1 MADNPNQNKKDILDS
16 KEALNNFNETLRES
30 LDLSKQL
37 SKNVESLPSSL
48 RLSSNMNKQ
57 LNKDLSTYNK
67 SLSDIDKIS
76 KKVLEGRVKVKD
88 VEKELK
94 SLAENYE
101 TYLKNNEASFGR
113 QGRFIR
119 AQRDLK
125 KEIAGLEQK
134 ELERREK
141 IAAADLNIDRINAQI
156 VQHQNIARTTM
167 SATTKKAANEEIK
180 MLKERRKQEEITIS
194 YMERASQDASKVL
207 AERVKEKETV
217 EGIIDGHKKIKEGY
231 ESEIKD
237 SKALIQYAKEQT
249 TLGKLQSKNILKF
262 NEGLQ
267 EALGSLS
274 KLGSFF
280 SPILQFAFKIS
291 DQTNKLQKNLVL
303 SKGEAQDLR
312 QDFNN
317 MAVASDD
324 IAINTSRLVE
334 ANLAL
339 GEQLGFNSK
348 FTADLNKQ
356 FIKLTKQIGLSD
368 EAAGGLAKLSIA
380 TGATLEESKNISL
393 ETSQALS
400 SQYGIQLNQREVLE
414 EIGKISGQTLAM
426 FKANPKLLAEAV
438 AQAKLLGTSLET
450 TKKQASSLLNF
461 ESSIENEL
469 QAELLTG
476 QQFNL
481 ERARSAALTGDMTT
495 AMKELAS
502 QNIDFNKYS
511 QMNVIAQ
518 DKVAAAL
525 GLSSDELSNQLLKQQ
540 YLGKSREEIAAL
552 AGDEVANRIEALN
565 AQDKFNLAT
574 EKMQDIIGSLVGG
587 PLGTLVDMMASLA
600 DNSLILYGTLG
611 LMAGLSLTKLV
622 VGLAASAVQA
632 GLLAAGTAAS
642 VSALTLGVGAIAI
655 VAGIAT
661 MMAAYASAKEE
672 ATKTGDMFSSN
683 GKTLVSPKEGG
694 LFELSDNDEFAA
706 APGLGDMINNNNK
719 QTIIAQDNSALLE
732 ELKALRS
739 EMAGAKD
746 GIFKLN
752 DKKGTVT
759 IDGQRAGTAQMM
771 GNYNLA

>member
-1 MADNPNQNKKDILDS
+1 MADNFDQNKKDILDS
-16 KEALNNFNETLRES
+16 SSALGRFNEALRDS
-30 LDLSKQL
+30 IDLSKQL

-48 RLSSNMNKQ
+48 NLSSSMNKRLVQ
-57 LNKDLSTYNK
+57 DMDQYNQ
-67 SLSDIDKIS
+67 SLSETS
-76 KKVLEGRVKVKD
+76 KLTRKALEGKIKIKD

-94 SLAENYE
+94 TLAEDYE
-101 TYLKNNEASFGR
+101 KYQRNNEASFGR

-119 AQRDLK
+119 AQRDIK
-125 KEIAGLEQK
+125 REIAALEQR
-134 ELERREK
+134 EIERREK
-141 IAAADLNIDRINAQI
+141 IIAADLNIDRINQQI
-156 VQHQNIARTTM
+156 AHHQNVAQTTM
-167 SATTKKAANEEIK
+167 SATQKKLAKEEIK
-180 MLKERRKQEEITIS
+180 ALKERRSEEEATIA
-194 YMERASQDASKVL
+194 YMERVSKN
-207 AERVKEKETV
+207 AEKELTEKLKTKQALDDIV
-217 EGIIDGHKKIKEGY
+217 SQHKEIGDNYEREIENNKI
-231 ESEIKD
+231 
-237 SKALIQYAKEQT
+237 LIQTLKEQT
-249 TLGKLQSKNILKF
+249 ILGKLQSKNISKF

-267 EALGSLS
+267 ESLGALS

-280 SPILQFAFKIS
+280 SPLVNFAFKIS
-291 DQTNKLQKNLVL
+291 DQTTKLQKNLVL
-303 SKGEAQDLR
+303 SREEARDLR

-324 IAINTSRLVE
+324 IAVNTSRLVE

-339 GEQLGFNSK
+339 GQQLGFNSK
-348 FTADLNKQ
+348 FTSDLNIQ
-356 FIKLTKQIGLSD
+356 FIKLTKQIGLSE

-380 TGATLEESKNISL
+380 TGSTLEEAKNVSL

-414 EIGKISGQTLAM
+414 EIGKVSGQTLAM

-461 ESSIENEL
+461 EQSIENEL

-495 AMKELAS
+495 AMKELAN
-502 QNIDFNKYS
+502 QNLDFNKYS
-511 QMNVIAQ
+511 NMNVIAQ
-518 DKVAAAL
+518 DKVAASL

-574 EKMQDIIGSLVGG
+574 EKMQDIIGKLVGG

-600 DNSLILYGTLG
+600 DNSLVLYSTLG
-611 LMAGLSLTKLV
+611 LMAGLSFTKLV

-642 VSALTLGVGAIAI
+642 MSALTLGVGAIAI
-655 VAGIAT
+655 AAGIAT
-661 MMAAYASAKEE
+661 MMAAYSSAKEE
-672 ATKTGDMFSSN
+672 ATKTGDMFSSK
-683 GKTLVSPKEGG
+683 GKTIVSPKEGG

-706 APGLGDMINNNNK
+706 APGLSSMIGNNK
-719 QTIIAQDNSALLE
+719 QTIVTQDNSALLE

-746 GIFKLN
+746 GINKLN
-752 DKKGTVT
+752 DKKGVVT
-759 IDGQRAGTAQMM
+759 IDGQKAGTAQMM